1 MNGCQINITQ
11 AIYNKVLFLSFI
23 YRHHVGGR
31 RFMRNS
37 GDRPDMYATYE
48 PQGQAKIVRPGDHG
62 YTHVWEL
69 RSQEKSTT
77 DPRTGDPN
85 MQKLSM
91 YHDRAQQMKSMQQT
105 ATANQKEH
113 IYESPKFERSGRI
126 QEGGVG
132 PFCHEFD
139 RSGHEV
145 HNQRLSGRFE
155 DLDCPSEDTEDELEN
170 CDMRFS
176 KGRSYRPV
184 PPGIPLV
191 GMVELSA
198 KRRSQQDKIMI

>member
-1 MNGCQINITQ
+1 M
-11 AIYNKVLFLSFI
+11 LFLCVI
-23 YRHHVGGR
+23 YRYHVAGR
-31 RFMRNS
+31 RFMRGA

-48 PQGQAKIVRPGDHG
+48 PQGQAKIVRPVDHG

-69 RSQEKSTT
+69 RSQEKAPT
-77 DPRTGDPN
+77 DPRAGDPS

-91 YHDRAQQMKSMQQT
+91 YHDRAQQMKTMQQQN
-105 ATANQKEH
+105 AQSNKKEH
-113 IYESPKFERSGRI
+113 IYESPKFERSGRV

-139 RSGHEV
+139 HGGRDV

-155 DLDCPSEDTEDELEN
+155 DIDCTSEETEDELEN

-176 KGRSYRPV
+176 KGRGYRPL

-191 GMVELSA
+191 GMAELAA
-198 KRRSQQDKIMI
+198 KRRSQQDK